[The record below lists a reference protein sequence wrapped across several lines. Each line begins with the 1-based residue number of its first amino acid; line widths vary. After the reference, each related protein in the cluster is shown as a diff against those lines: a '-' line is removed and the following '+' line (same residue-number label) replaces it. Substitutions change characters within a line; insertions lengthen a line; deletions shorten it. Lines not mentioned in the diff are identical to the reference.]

1 MCTAGRRTRR
11 QIAFR
16 EAQLATVPI
25 GSPCGRMGG
34 PAAEKLCVNG
44 SHEKG
49 RGDGYR
55 LEYAASS
62 GVQLERELEKRE
74 HHPVATDPI
83 TQNDDH
89 P

>member
-1 MCTAGRRTRR
+1 MVTFSCPQFASSSNG
-11 QIAFR
+11 
-16 EAQLATVPI
+16 LAA
-25 GSPCGRMGG
+25 RGG
-34 PAAEKLCVNG
+34 GIG

-49 RGDGYR
+49 RGEGYR

-74 HHPVATDPI
+74 HHPVATNPI